1 MPTAVLQKGT
11 RGTLVFPKGRAEKN
25 LTESPGQHLQT
36 THVQDVPS
44 SADSAPPGVGA
55 RHE

>member
-11 RGTLVFPKGRAEKN
+11 RGTLVFPKGRAERS